1 MIELGWSSGFWREF
15 STFGRILHR
24 FPCCHRLPDSK
35 NIPWITMGMQ
45 AIFGGLR
52 LTTSIFYLYIYIY
65 IYIFITLVLRLD
77 SRGLYNDVY
86 NIYIYIDCHRG
97 WYPDRDHCRNM
108 TPRSTPSCRAFG
120 VYQVDFEAIAW
131 HISLILPM
139 THDGDFPVMIRY
151 DSLMEGRWCR
161 WCRWKPAKPPLSCF
175 WSIPHSKKNQQMTK
189 ICASSWIRSSD
200 DRTWQ
205 QIAILDILRRFGAKL
220 WDSSIIQWELF
231 PTIQD
236 PTRKIVIEPWTSSSN
251 REKTHEESVK
261 ITINFLIHWTSIQTS
276 IQTSHVSQF
285 FHGHNMAVTIAG
297 DHRLISACAQ
307 RLCGLGDGGFHHG
320 HQIPEASTVPEP
332 FMVFFLK
339 TNGWV
344 HGEDSCTG
352 TSHHKRHFFS
362 MFSVGKS
369 FPRSPC
375 SQWKPTWIIW
385 PWSRRCV
392 VVTIPPHN

>member
-1 MIELGWSSGFWREF
+1 MVI
-15 STFGRILHR
+15 RILKR
-24 FPCCHRLPDSK
+24 IFDLWKNFAPFPVLSSIARLK
-35 NIPWITMGMQ
+35 KHTMDHHGN
-45 AIFGGLR
+45 ASDIWRVEVNNEYFL
-52 LTTSIFYLYIYIY
+52 FIYIY

-86 NIYIYIDCHRG
+86 IIYIYIDCHRG